1 MISGKSTLKLIDVT
15 TGIPE
20 DTIKYGVAFHECIDA
35 DGNSYKVVKIGD
47 QTWMDENLK
56 TTKFNDGTAI
66 PYTKDNSV
74 WSASVL
80 ASTPAYCW
88 YSDDTYQNAYGALY
102 NWYAVNTGKLAP
114 VGWHVATDDEWTI
127 LGNYLM
133 ANGYNYDGTTTSNK
147 YAKSL
152 ATTYSRFGSIFS
164 AGCIGDD
171 LSKNNSAGFYAL
183 PGGYRDSGSGVYYLN
198 QSAFWRSASE
208 NGTGGFGWNR
218 SLLYYSA
225 EMYRDSYVIPTGM
238 SICCV
243 KDLFICLIVQRLLL
257 LFSCNQEK

>member
-1 MISGKSTLKLIDVT
+1 MIDVT

-102 NWYAVNTGKLAP
+102 NWYAVNTGKLP
-114 VGWHVATDDEWTI
+114 
-127 LGNYLM
+127 L
-133 ANGYNYDGTTTSNK
+133 
-147 YAKSL
+147 
-152 ATTYSRFGSIFS
+152 F
-164 AGCIGDD
+164 DD
-171 LSKNNSAGFYAL
+171 LQAAKPARAL
-183 PGGYRDSGSGVYYLN
+183 AEEVNTAYFHPGGG
-198 QSAFWRSASE
+198 
-208 NGTGGFGWNR
+208 
-218 SLLYYSA
+218 
-225 EMYRDSYVIPTGM
+225 
-238 SICCV
+238 
-243 KDLFICLIVQRLLL
+243 
-257 LFSCNQEK
+257 QEG